1 MTITEALPWLN
12 LLLFPILGYVLKI
25 EGRIT
30 RLEAIQET
38 EERILKQLNKGVVP

>member
-1 MTITEALPWLN
+1 MNEALPWLN
-12 LLLFPILGYVLKI
+12 LLLIPILGYVFKI

-38 EERILKQLNKGVVP
+38 EERILRHISKGTP